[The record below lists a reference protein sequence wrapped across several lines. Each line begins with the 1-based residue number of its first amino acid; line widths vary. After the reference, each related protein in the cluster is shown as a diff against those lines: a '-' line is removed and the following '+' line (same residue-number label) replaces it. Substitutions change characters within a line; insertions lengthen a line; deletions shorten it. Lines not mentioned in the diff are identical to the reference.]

1 MEEPV
6 LVTRLLEEAVRNV
19 HVEAPLSSAG
29 IDEALGILSASEVEG
44 G

>member
-1 MEEPV
+1 M

-29 IDEALGILSASEVEG
+29 IDEALGSLSASEVEG